1 MYRHFLVADLIY
13 HSIWGD
19 FMKFA
24 EIEYFDDNIGMI
36 TTWFNSI
43 YYPYSVKEKLTIGA
57 EGYKIC
63 LNIPETSD
71 KKSKERVLAKIKRF
85 LLTNDIISVTGE
97 RFDGVY
103 TSEGNVIKAAASADM
118 AGTAKEAVIIGG
130 NRELVEI
137 ILCSVCPH
145 VKYVSIFTGE
155 NYVYN
160 DVCRYLFTE
169 YGITVQMM
177 NSLRHENLKN
187 ADIVI
192 NCAELTDNYDY
203 LLKNGCIY
211 FDIANDKKRIRHI
224 RKIRP
229 DVRIINAVNVIFGGI
244 KLTSEQAECAVYA
257 TDENFRRMAEGKAD
271 MKEKIK
277 IIENIRMLGSIDKFY
292 GFFDGV

>member
-43 YYPYSVKEKLTIGA
+43 YYPYSVKEKLMIGA

-103 TSEGNVIKAAASADM
+103 TSDGNVIKAAASADK
-118 AGTAKEAVIIGG
+118 AG
-130 NRELVEI
+130 
-137 ILCSVCPH
+137 
-145 VKYVSIFTGE
+145 
-155 NYVYN
+155 
-160 DVCRYLFTE
+160 
-169 YGITVQMM
+169 
-177 NSLRHENLKN
+177 
-187 ADIVI
+187 
-192 NCAELTDNYDY
+192 
-203 LLKNGCIY
+203 
-211 FDIANDKKRIRHI
+211 
-224 RKIRP
+224 
-229 DVRIINAVNVIFGGI
+229 
-244 KLTSEQAECAVYA
+244 
-257 TDENFRRMAEGKAD
+257 
-271 MKEKIK
+271 
-277 IIENIRMLGSIDKFY
+277 
-292 GFFDGV
+292 